1 MIEFLTLNIE
11 WWHWIAV
18 GILFIIIEL
27 GTGTFFILGF
37 GIAAIIVGIIELLI
51 NMSFVMQLL
60 LWIILSIVVIAILF
74 KYFKDQPTVSNSGQ
88 SDYGLDTLGTVT
100 KAINIQDRGEVKFD
114 RSILG
119 NSLWKATSDETI
131 AIGAR
136 VKIEEVNGQL
146 VKVASA

>member
-1 MIEFLTLNIE
+1 LIEFLTLNIE